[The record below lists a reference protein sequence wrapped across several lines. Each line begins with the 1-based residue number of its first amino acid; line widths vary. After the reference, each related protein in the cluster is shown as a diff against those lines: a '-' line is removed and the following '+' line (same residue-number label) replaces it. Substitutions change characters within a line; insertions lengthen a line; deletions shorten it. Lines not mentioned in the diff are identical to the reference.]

1 VVDSVRGGAVEE
13 DASLIGDL
21 VTHGVVDKV
30 VKYSSPKTNGMRVKI
45 RLREDREPTVG
56 DKFSSRHGQ
65 KGIVGRLVNNDI
77 PFLPDG
83 SVPDL
88 IINPHLPS
96 RMTIGHLLES
106 IGAKSSCLD
115 HKFTDATPLTGVEIM
130 SSAIGYKARLTPD
143 R

>member
-45 RLREDREPTVG
+45 RLREDREPTG

-65 KGIVGRLVNNDI
+65 KGNCRSPGQATSHSSPTA
-77 PFLPDG
+77 PFL
-83 SVPDL
+83 
-88 IINPHLPS
+88 I
-96 RMTIGHLLES
+96 
-106 IGAKSSCLD
+106 
-115 HKFTDATPLTGVEIM
+115 
-130 SSAIGYKARLTPD
+130 
-143 R
+143 